1 MRGLGPEQPSAA
13 SNFTWV
19 RSLSSWCQP
28 GWGMSGP
35 FSELEGARVTSRSPY
50 GAVSRWR
57 LQFFRDT
64 ELVAQQVPIQFWVD
78 NV

>member
-1 MRGLGPEQPSAA
+1 
-13 SNFTWV
+13 
-19 RSLSSWCQP
+19 
-28 GWGMSGP
+28 MSGP